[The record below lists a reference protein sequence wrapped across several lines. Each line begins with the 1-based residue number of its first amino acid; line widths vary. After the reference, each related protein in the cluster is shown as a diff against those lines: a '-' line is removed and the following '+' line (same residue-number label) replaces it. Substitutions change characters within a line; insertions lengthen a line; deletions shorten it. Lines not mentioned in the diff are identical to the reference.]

1 MPGTI
6 VVVHHD
12 VVVVVDPDVLI
23 RRAIRDR
30 LQLEHLHVLAYGCWH
45 DAVRQL
51 ARVVGRL
58 KALPLPEA
66 EPPHDPIELWHLLQ
80 HDVCPPHRGLSVLS
94 AVSLRASRRQSSR
107 KNHPLQLLA
116 HELRE
121 CHQLR
126 RQAVQP
132 DDALSITKAEHRV
145 IELLREGRSNK
156 AIADLLCLS
165 QRTVESHLHRL
176 FRKLK
181 VSNRTELAMA
191 VA

>member
-6 VVVHHD
+6 VVLHHD

-23 RRAIRDR
+23 RRAVRDR
-30 LQLEHLHVLAYGCWH
+30 LLAEQLHVLAYGCWH
-45 DAVRQL
+45 DAVRQM
-51 ARVVGRL
+51 ARVVGKLR
-58 KALPLPEA
+58 ALPLPEH
-66 EPPHDPIELWHLLQ
+66 EPLHDPIELWHLLQ
-80 HDVCPPHRGLSVLS
+80 HEVCPPHRGLSVLP
-94 AVSLRASRRQSSR
+94 AVSLRNRPRHLSQRH
-107 KNHPLQLLA
+107 HPLQLLA

-121 CHQLR
+121 CHQR
-126 RQAVQP
+126 RR
-132 DDALSITKAEHRV
+132 ALDPAEQGPSISRAEQKV

-176 FRKLK
+176 FRKLN
-181 VSNRTELAMA
+181 VTNRTELALA